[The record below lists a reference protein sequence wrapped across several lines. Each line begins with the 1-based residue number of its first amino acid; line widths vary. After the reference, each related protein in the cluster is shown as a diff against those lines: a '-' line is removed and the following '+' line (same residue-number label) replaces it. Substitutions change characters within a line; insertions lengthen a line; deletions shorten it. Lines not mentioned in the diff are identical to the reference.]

1 MLRRQTCA
9 AAAALL
15 LATASI
21 AHAMPPEPRLVDK
34 YSKFAGSES
43 NAHALVTGLRNDT
56 QVRLD
61 GRTRFTPPTDP
72 MGYGNVDISLAL
84 AKATLAGHGIRN
96 PTSEEIKAALV
107 GGTITAKSGERV
119 KLPGVLTLR
128 AQGLGWGQI
137 AQKHGFKLGE
147 VMGDDRR
154 HAKDHRKH
162 AKDKHRTRHDNP
174 DRHGHSKDWKHAR
187 DWKHPRDGKP
197 DAARPKHHGRPDF
210 VRVRAE
216 RPDFARPHK
225 VERPHRPERPERP
238 ERPHRGR

>member
-9 AAAALL
+9 AAAGLL
-15 LATASI
+15 LATASV

-61 GRTRFTPPTDP
+61 GPTRFTPPTDP

-84 AKATLAGHGIRN
+84 AKATLASHGIRN

-119 KLPGVLTLR
+119 TLPGVLTLR

-147 VMGDDRR
+147 VMGNDRR

-162 AKDKHRTRHDNP
+162 A
-174 DRHGHSKDWKHAR
+174 
-187 DWKHPRDGKP
+187 RDGKP
-197 DAARPKHHGRPDF
+197 DVARPKHHGRPDF

-238 ERPHRGR
+238 HPGR